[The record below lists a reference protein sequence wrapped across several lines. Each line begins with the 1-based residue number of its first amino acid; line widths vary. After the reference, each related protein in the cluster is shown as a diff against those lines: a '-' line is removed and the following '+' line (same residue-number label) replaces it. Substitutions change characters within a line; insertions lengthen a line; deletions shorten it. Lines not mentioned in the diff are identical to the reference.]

1 MKSCKREKSEK
12 FFDATRFCHRGNFLE
27 KFYHRSMC
35 VKRRFQFY
43 IQTHNCI
50 RHHVTKR
57 QTWIAFRPVGQAVTC
72 LSLER
77 EVLGSNLGRS
87 NRTQCC
93 QGLATAATLLRK
105 KLCCPGA
112 MTRRWASQ
120 TRYTLRRNSASIIK
134 DLISFKRLSL
144 RSHKR

>member
-1 MKSCKREKSEK
+1 MKSCKREESEK

-43 IQTHNCI
+43 IHTHNCI
-50 RHHVTKR
+50 RHHVTKQ

-77 EVLGSNLGRS
+77 EVLGSNLWPVKSDTVLPRARHRCDISS
-87 NRTQCC
+87 N
-93 QGLATAATLLRK
+93 GAVL
-105 KLCCPGA
+105 PGA
-112 MTRRWASQ
+112 MTRRWAPP
-120 TRYTLRRNSASIIK
+120 TRYTLRRITASIMK
-134 DLISFKRLSL
+134 DLI
-144 RSHKR
+144 